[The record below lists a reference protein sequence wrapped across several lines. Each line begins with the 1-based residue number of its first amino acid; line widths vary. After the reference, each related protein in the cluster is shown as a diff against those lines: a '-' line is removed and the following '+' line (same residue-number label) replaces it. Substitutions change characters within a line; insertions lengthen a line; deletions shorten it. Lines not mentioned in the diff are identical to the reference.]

1 MNQSGIKFHN
11 FFLTGTNHKNR
22 FRKKILFCLVEKID
36 STTLKNHFMQFY
48 KNYFLIFL
56 IFIFFLVAFSYNGGM
71 PILQNIWDLSKV
83 NNMEI
88 RTFAYKYM
96 KCL

>member
-1 MNQSGIKFHN
+1 M
-11 FFLTGTNHKNR
+11 
-22 FRKKILFCLVEKID
+22 
-36 STTLKNHFMQFY
+36 
-48 KNYFLIFL
+48 
-56 IFIFFLVAFSYNGGM
+56 VAFSYNGGM